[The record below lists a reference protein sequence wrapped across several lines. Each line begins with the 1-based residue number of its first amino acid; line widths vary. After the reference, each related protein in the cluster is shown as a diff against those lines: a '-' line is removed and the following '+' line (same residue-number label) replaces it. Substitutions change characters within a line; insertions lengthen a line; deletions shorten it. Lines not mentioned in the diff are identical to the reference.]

1 MQLQRKIFEH
11 NYVFLSCCHF
21 QASIGINMIVAMVTA
36 IIIGY
41 YIGGHVFSD
50 TSAVYFVV
58 YLMNWVSPS

>member
-1 MQLQRKIFEH
+1 MK
-11 NYVFLSCCHF
+11 
-21 QASIGINMIVAMVTA
+21 ASIGINMIVAMVTA